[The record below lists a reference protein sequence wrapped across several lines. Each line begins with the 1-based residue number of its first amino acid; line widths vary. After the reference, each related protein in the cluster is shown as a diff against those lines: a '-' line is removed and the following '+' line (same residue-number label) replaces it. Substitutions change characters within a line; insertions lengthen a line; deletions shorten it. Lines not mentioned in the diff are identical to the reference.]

1 MLREAAVPEAVSI
14 TIDGAPV
21 RASADSTILE
31 AAAEQGTDVPTLCY
45 LETLTAA
52 NACRLCVVEVEGA
65 RVLAPG
71 CSRLVEE
78 GMVIKTRSQR
88 VDRARRLVLELLA
101 SSVDLSLAPELLDL
115 AEEYGA
121 APARFGENRAEVELP
136 VNTDNGL
143 YVQDLSK
150 CVLCYRCV
158 SACGDDAQHTY
169 AISVTDRGFGA
180 AISTEFD
187 VALPES
193 ACVFCGNCVAVCPTG
208 ALIVTTEY
216 DMRQAGTWEE
226 ESQTVT
232 RTICAYCGVGCNLDL
247 HVQDNEIVKV
257 TSPFDH
263 DVTAGNL
270 CIKGRFGWAH
280 VSGPTLE
287 TERR

>member
-1 MLREAAVPEAVSI
+1 MPETVAI
-14 TIDGAPV
+14 TIDGVGVEAP
-21 RASADSTILE
+21 ADATILE
-31 AAAEQGTDVPTLCY
+31 AAAKEGTEIPTLCY

-52 NACRLCVVEVEGA
+52 NACRLCVVEIEGA
-65 RVLAPG
+65 RTLAPG
-71 CSRLVEE
+71 CSRPVEE
-78 GMVIKTRSQR
+78 GMVIRTRSPR

-101 SSVDLSLAPELLDL
+101 SSVDLSLAPELIEL

-121 APARFGENRAEVELP
+121 EPERFGDGAEVVEQP

-208 ALIVTTEY
+208 ALIATTEY
-216 DMRQAGTWEE
+216 DMRLAGTWDEQA
-226 ESQTVT
+226 QTVT
-232 RTICAYCGVGCNLDL
+232 RTICAYCGVGCNLDV
-247 HVQDNEIVKV
+247 HVQDNSIVKV

-263 DVTAGNL
+263 DVTSGNL
-270 CIKGRFGWAH
+270 CIKGRFGWTH
-280 VSGPTLE
+280 VADPTSPS
-287 TERR
+287 

>member
-1 MLREAAVPEAVSI
+1 MPEAVSI
-14 TIDGAPV
+14 TIDGVSV
-21 RASADSTILE
+21 RASADATILE
-31 AAAEQGTDVPTLCY
+31 VAAEQGTEVPTLCY
-45 LETLTAA
+45 LETLTPA
-52 NACRLCVVEVEGA
+52 NACRLCVVEIEGA

-71 CSRLVEE
+71 CSRRVED
-78 GMVIKTRSQR
+78 GMVIKTRSPR
-88 VDRARRLVLELLA
+88 VDRARRMVLELLA
-101 SSVDLSLAPELLDL
+101 SSVDLSLAPELLEL
-115 AEEYGA
+115 ADEYGA
-121 APARFGENRAEVELP
+121 APERFGEPRAEVEHP

-180 AISTEFD
+180 VISTEFD
-187 VALPES
+187 VALPQS

-216 DMRQAGTWEE
+216 DMRSAGTWDEDT
-226 ESQTVT
+226 QTVT
-232 RTICAYCGVGCNLDL
+232 RTICAYCGVGCNLDV

-270 CIKGRFGWAH
+270 CIKGRFGWTH
-280 VSGPTLE
+280 VSGPTLD
-287 TERR
+287 TAGRR

>member
-1 MLREAAVPEAVSI
+1 VSDTVPI
-14 TIDGAPV
+14 TIDGVDVQAPV
-21 RASADSTILE
+21 DATILE
-31 AAAEQGTDVPTLCY
+31 AAAKQGTEVPTLCY

-52 NACRLCVVEVEGA
+52 SACRLCVVEVEDA
-65 RVLAPG
+65 RVLAPA
-71 CSRLVEE
+71 CSRQVEA
-78 GMVIKTRSQR
+78 GMVIKTRSPR
-88 VDRARRLVLELLA
+88 VDRARRMVLELLA
-101 SSVDLSLAPELLDL
+101 SSVDLSLAPELLEL

-121 APARFGENRAEVELP
+121 APERFGEARAQVQLP

-180 AISTEFD
+180 EISTEFG
-187 VALPES
+187 VALPDS

-216 DMRQAGTWEE
+216 DMRQAGTWDEE
-226 ESQTVT
+226 AQTVT
-232 RTICAYCGVGCNLDL
+232 RTICAYCGVGCNLDV

-263 DVTAGNL
+263 EVTEGNL
-270 CIKGRFGWAH
+270 CIKGRFGWSH
-280 VSGPTLE
+280 VSGPASPV
-287 TERR
+287 

>member
-1 MLREAAVPEAVSI
+1 MTDTVPI
-14 TIDGAPV
+14 TIDGVDVKAPV
-21 RASADSTILE
+21 DATILE
-31 AAAEQGTDVPTLCY
+31 AAAKQGTEVPTLCY

-52 NACRLCVVEVEGA
+52 SACRLCVVEVEGA

-71 CSRLVEE
+71 CSRRVEE
-78 GMVIKTRSQR
+78 GMVIKTRSPR
-88 VDRARRLVLELLA
+88 VDRSRRMVLELLA
-101 SSVDLSLAPELLDL
+101 SSVDLSLAPELLEL

-121 APARFGENRAEVELP
+121 VPERFGEARAQVQLP

-180 AISTEFD
+180 AISTEFGM
-187 VALPES
+187 ALPDS

-216 DMRQAGTWEE
+216 DMRQAGTWDEE
-226 ESQTVT
+226 LQTVT
-232 RTICAYCGVGCNLDL
+232 RTICAYCGVGCNLDV

-263 DVTAGNL
+263 EVTAGNL
-270 CIKGRFGWAH
+270 CIKGRFGWSH
-280 VSGPTLE
+280 VSGPASPV
-287 TERR
+287 

>member
-1 MLREAAVPEAVSI
+1 VDA
-14 TIDGAPV
+14 
-21 RASADSTILE
+21 TILE
-31 AAAEQGTDVPTLCY
+31 AAAKQGTEVPTLCY

-52 NACRLCVVEVEGA
+52 SACRLCVVEVEGA

-71 CSRLVEE
+71 CSRQVEE
-78 GMVIKTRSQR
+78 GMVIKTRSPR
-88 VDRARRLVLELLA
+88 VDRARRMVLELLA
-101 SSVDLSLAPELLDL
+101 SSVDLSLAPELLEL

-121 APARFGENRAEVELP
+121 APERFGEVRAQVQLP

-180 AISTEFD
+180 TISTEFG
-187 VALPES
+187 VALPDS

-216 DMRQAGTWEE
+216 DMRQAGTWDEE
-226 ESQTVT
+226 LQTVT
-232 RTICAYCGVGCNLDL
+232 RTICAYCGVGCNLDV

-263 DVTAGNL
+263 EVTAGNL
-270 CIKGRFGWAH
+270 CIKGRFGWSH
-280 VSGPTLE
+280 VSGPASPD
-287 TERR
+287 

>member
-1 MLREAAVPEAVSI
+1 MTDTVPI
-14 TIDGAPV
+14 TIDGVDVQAPV
-21 RASADSTILE
+21 DETILE
-31 AAAEQGTDVPTLCY
+31 AAAKQGTEVPTLCY

-52 NACRLCVVEVEGA
+52 SACRLCVVEVEDA

-71 CSRLVEE
+71 CSRQVEA
-78 GMVIKTRSQR
+78 GMVIKTRSPR
-88 VDRARRLVLELLA
+88 VDRARRMVLELLA
-101 SSVDLSLAPELLDL
+101 SSVDLSLAPELLEL

-121 APARFGENRAEVELP
+121 APERFGEARAQVQLP

-180 AISTEFD
+180 EISTEFG
-187 VALPES
+187 VALPDS

-216 DMRQAGTWEE
+216 DMRQAGTWGEE
-226 ESQTVT
+226 AQTVT
-232 RTICAYCGVGCNLDL
+232 RTICAYCGVGCNLDV

-263 DVTAGNL
+263 EVTAGNL
-270 CIKGRFGWAH
+270 CIKGRFGWSH
-280 VSGPTLE
+280 VSGPASPV
-287 TERR
+287 